1 MHFDPSGFPGDSLF
15 WEMLRVYWY
24 SFTPAVKLV
33 LCGYLF
39 VVIYMSVKG
48 DKKEKTFYGASLLV
62 LIMVCLNP
70 KLCRYLVDKWGFFE
84 RYFRFFWLV
93 PVSMGYTHLAMNMY
107 NKYEKK
113 GRILLW
119 VGVVVLFI
127 LSCRELVVMTGF
139 SDLYAGGVYNTG
151 MIPVP
156 NIYKVEDDVIGVS
169 NIIEASSGD
178 ASVVKKTL
186 YSREFFIEVRTY
198 DPALIPV
205 VDYGYFSDFD
215 FNTCI
220 SENNWFGIMT
230 IFYTG
235 KTEGVD
241 ASQMTSDLLKNAMA
255 NVDCEYVVLPKTNPY
270 YDIWIS
276 SFECLGEAGRYTV
289 LKVR

>member
-39 VVIYMSVKG
+39 VVIYMCVKG

-93 PVSMGYTHLAMNMY
+93 PVSMGYTHLAMKMY

-156 NIYKVEDDVIGVS
+156 NIYKVEDDVIGVCD
-169 NIIEASSGD
+169 IVEAASGD
-178 ASVVKKTL
+178 SSVVKKTL

-205 VDYGYFSDFD
+205 VDYGNFSDFD

-220 SENNWFGIMT
+220 AESNWFGIMT

-270 YDIWIS
+270 HDIWTS
-276 SFECLGEAGRYTV
+276 SFEYLGEAGRYTV